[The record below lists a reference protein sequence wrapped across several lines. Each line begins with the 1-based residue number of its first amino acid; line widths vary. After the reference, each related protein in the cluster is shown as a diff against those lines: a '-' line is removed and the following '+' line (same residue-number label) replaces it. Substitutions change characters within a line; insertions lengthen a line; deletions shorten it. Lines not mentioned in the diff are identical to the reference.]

1 MSPSHPRPGMSPS
14 GASQPGR
21 PRPADSVLAAIEF
34 LLLDVDGVLTDG
46 RFWFDGSGTE
56 CKSFH
61 VHDAAGLAYWHRA
74 GLRSGFLSGR
84 GGPVVQRHAASLG
97 VHEVVLDRLMKGVA
111 LEEILARQQIDA
123 QRVCYVGDDL
133 VDLPVLRTVGFAVT
147 VPEAR
152 AEVKAVAHH
161 VTERSAGFGAVRD
174 VVELLLRARG
184 AFDDVL
190 RRYGGP

>member
-1 MSPSHPRPGMSPS
+1 MSTIGTSP
-14 GASQPGR
+14 AGR

-46 RFWFDGSGTE
+46 RFWFDGTGTE

-97 VHEVVLDRLMKGVA
+97 VHEVVLDRLVKGVA

-123 QRVCYVGDDL
+123 QRVCYVGDDV
-133 VDLPVLRTVGFAVT
+133 VDLGALQRAGVAVA
-147 VPEAR
+147 VANAV
-152 AEVKAVAHH
+152 AEVRAVAHWK
-161 VTERSAGFGAVRD
+161 TRKAGGHGAVRE
-174 VVELLLRARG
+174 VAERLLKAQ
-184 AFDDVL
+184 
-190 RRYGGP
+190 RRWRPLLTEYAA